1 MIIKSDK
8 LLAMI
13 EHQNTNQ
20 TQIADRAGV
29 SKQTITAWIKGER
42 NPGIENVRRLASAL
56 NCSVEDIAEYETS
69 LEDNASSRHSVTDDV
84 IKGRIDEIYSGLD
97 RAGRAELLALA
108 EQIAKRDGVTL
119 IPQALPSRNEEKPAS
134 GIRRKHG
141 PLPTMVV
148 DRVMRELDN
157 PTQTPRGKE
166 TGIPLVSIEI
176 ECSTCHKIFYAP
188 RLQRGQEIACP
199 ACGTHVIVP

>member
-42 NPGIENVRRLASAL
+42 NPGIENVRRLANAL

-69 LEDNASSRHSVTDDV
+69 LEDNASSRSVTDDV
-84 IKGRIDEIYSGLD
+84 IKGRIDEIYSDLD
-97 RAGRAELLALA
+97 RAGRAELLASA
-108 EQIAKRDGVTL
+108 EQILKRNTPILPAPGTMTINTDLTSEQL
-119 IPQALPSRNEEKPAS
+119 PPKIPTELVAR
-134 GIRRKHG
+134 
-141 PLPTMVV
+141 MVQE
-148 DRVMRELDN
+148 MDN
-157 PTQTPRGKE
+157 PTSTPRGKFK
-166 TGIPLVSIEI
+166 GRWLLDKSFI
-176 ECSTCHKIFYAP
+176 
-188 RLQRGQEIACP
+188 CP
-199 ACGTHVIVP
+199 ACGKRFFVSRTEHGAKMACPLCGQHVIIP